1 MPAPARPASPRPRR
15 RAPDGFTL
23 IEVLIGTVVIAVA
36 LMGHMASTFAEYK
49 LARVEQARSEVLH
62 VARQFV
68 ERLRSD
74 DDWAGL
80 YGRLRQLQVL
90 AEEGTGTGDRLEDGR
105 LAWRPEAYY
114 QDFVLSEFL
123 STLVV
128 LVDVPFDPL
137 EPTELR
143 ENLVAPRFGLPADLD
158 GNGVVDG
165 ESRLAD
171 YRVLP
176 VVVTF
181 RWRPNGDA
189 AHELRVATWLR
200 GYR

>member
-1 MPAPARPASPRPRR
+1 MPSPSSPASRR
-15 RAPDGFTL
+15 RLRPQDGFTL

-49 LARVEQARSEVLH
+49 LARTEQARSEALH

-74 DDWAGL
+74 EDWAGL
-80 YGRLRQLQVL
+80 YARLRELQLK
-90 AEEGTGTGDRLEDGR
+90 AEQGTTQGERLEDGR
-105 LAWRPEAYY
+105 VAWPPQTYY
-114 QDFVLSEFL
+114 PDFVLTDFL

-137 EPTELR
+137 EPGVLR
-143 ENLVAPRFGLPADLD
+143 ENLVAPRYGLPADLD
-158 GNGVVDG
+158 GSGTIDG

-176 VVVTF
+176 VVLTF
-181 RWRPNGDA
+181 RWRPNGDD
-189 AHELRVATWLR
+189 AHQLRLSTWLR